1 VVCEICG
8 QREATFHFK
17 EVINGQVRELHLCE
31 VCAREKGLLEESFFM
46 PDFSLSNLM
55 TGLSSLEVP
64 FLKEKVERCPNCSLT
79 YEEIRKKGK
88 IGCSFCYQTFREYL
102 IPLLERIHG
111 KSYHSGKVPTR
122 KEMGDEKSKQI
133 YRLRRELDKAI
144 KEERYES
151 FWLKGDGPE
160 ADIIFSS
167 RIRLARN
174 LRGFIFPP
182 WADSLTLK
190 RVSEKVLDAIKRCN
204 YLKNARLIDMNKLS
218 SIERGFLLE
227 RHLISVEFSRGG
239 SHRFLVVQQGEMLSV
254 MINEEDHLRLQTIF
268 SGLQLREAWRVA
280 NKLDDELSENLDYA
294 FSPQFGYLTSCPTNV
309 GTGMRASCMVHLPA
323 LVMAGKIN
331 ELLKGISQLGLVAR
345 GLYGEGTASHGDF
358 FQISNQVTL
367 GLKEE
372 EVVDNVER
380 VTRQVVGQE
389 RKARE
394 ILLKRNGSQL
404 KDQIGR
410 AYGILTNAH
419 LISSQEAINLLSKL
433 RMGVSLHLLPEFN
446 MRVLNELLFLIGPAQ
461 LQIKSGK
468 NLDASSRDE
477 LRAKIIRE
485 KLTGSY

>member
-1 VVCEICG
+1 MSLREIADS
-8 QREATFHFK
+8 Q
-17 EVINGQVRELHLCE
+17 
-31 VCAREKGLLEESFFM
+31 
-46 PDFSLSNLM
+46 
-55 TGLSSLEVP
+55 
-64 FLKEKVERCPNCSLT
+64 
-79 YEEIRKKGK
+79 
-88 IGCSFCYQTFREYL
+88 
-102 IPLLERIHG
+102 
-111 KSYHSGKVPTR
+111 
-122 KEMGDEKSKQI
+122 
-133 YRLRRELDKAI
+133 
-144 KEERYES
+144 S

-280 NKLDDELSENLDYA
+280 NKLDDELSEHLDYA

-394 ILLKRNGSQL
+394 ILLKRNGAQL

-433 RMGVSLHLLPEFN
+433 RMGVSLHLLPEFD
-446 MRVLNELLFLIGPAQ
+446 MKVLNELLFLIGPAQ

-485 KLTGSY
+485 KLTGFH